1 MSQRPPER
9 ADPGPIIANPDAD
22 RNPRPKRQEALD
34 LKVESLENLGS
45 MLELDPQ
52 TLDPN
57 FKYRWVNENNLKV
70 ARARAKGYRAVDPEV
85 EEVRNAVGDSPEV
98 VGGVYKV
105 GDVVLMRTP
114 ISTYRGR
121 RKAIAQKRDRRL
133 KGPERKFRKEA
144 EAQSERYGAPIEV
157 VSGELGEPGPKH

>member
-1 MSQRPPER
+1 MAGPER
-9 ADPGPIIANPDAD
+9 SEPGPIIANPDPS
-22 RNPRPKRQEALD
+22 RNPKPRRQEALN
-34 LKVESLENLGS
+34 LQVESLENLGS
-45 MLELDPQ
+45 MLELDPS

-70 ARARAKGYRAVDPEV
+70 ARARAKGYRPVDPEI
-85 EEVRNAVGDSPEV
+85 EEVKNAVGDSPEV

-121 RKAIAQKRDRRL
+121 RQQIAQKRDRRL
-133 KGPERKFRKEA
+133 KGPVRKFKREA
-144 EAQSERYGAPIEV
+144 QEQSERRGERIEV
-157 VSGELGEPGPKH
+157 VSGERGEPGPKD